1 MLLNNLRK
9 GAARLLGM
17 ILMGLLVVSFAIWGI
32 ADIFRGYGTQTLIK
46 VGDTEITSQEY
57 SRTQRDVLRVMSSD
71 AGRTLSIQEAREA
84 GLDNRVL
91 ERLIGGAAVDTH
103 AKSLKLGISDA
114 ALLEGIM
121 KDPAFKDSTGNF
133 NPLALQQALRNLDM
147 SEQGYLANER
157 ERNLRRQLLS
167 TVGKTPAA
175 SQVFLNA
182 LNNYNNETRSLR
194 YIVIP
199 GTAAGAVPEPT
210 DEDLKRFYDNH
221 QAKFTNPEFRKIG
234 VLAVTPELG
243 EGQGADHRRRSE
255 GCLREGQG

>member
-1 MLLNNLRK
+1 M
-9 GAARLLGM
+9 
-17 ILMGLLVVSFAIWGI
+17 
-32 ADIFRGYGTQTLIK
+32 
-46 VGDTEITSQEY
+46 
-57 SRTQRDVLRVMSSD
+57 
-71 AGRTLSIQEAREA
+71 
-84 GLDNRVL
+84 L

-147 SEQGYLANER
+147 SEQGYLATER

-194 YIVIP
+194 YVSSRARPPERCPSRPTRTSSASTTIITPSSPIP
-199 GTAAGAVPEPT
+199 SSA
-210 DEDLKRFYDNH
+210 
-221 QAKFTNPEFRKIG
+221 
-234 VLAVTPELG
+234 
-243 EGQGADHRRRSE
+243 RSA
-255 GCLREGQG
+255 CWR

>member
-121 KDPAFKDSTGNF
+121 KDPAFKDF
-133 NPLALQQALRNLDM
+133 D
-147 SEQGYLANER
+147 
-157 ERNLRRQLLS
+157 RQFQSARL
-167 TVGKTPAA
+167 AA
-175 SQVFLNA
+175 SLAQPRH
-182 LNNYNNETRSLR
+182 ER
-194 YIVIP
+194 
-199 GTAAGAVPEPT
+199 AGLSRQRA
-210 DEDLKRFYDNH
+210 
-221 QAKFTNPEFRKIG
+221 
-234 VLAVTPELG
+234 
-243 EGQGADHRRRSE
+243 
-255 GCLREGQG
+255 